1 MRLSLSV
8 VLPSGW
14 KVSYLP
20 FGRRGGIPF
29 AIASPERLHGAS
41 QSNLENMKPANVVEV
56 KNAIEVPVEIVG
68 KEKNDGNKAR

>member
-1 MRLSLSV
+1 VKLSLSV

-41 QSNLENMKPANVVEV
+41 PTNLRNVDPAKVIDAEFEVV
-56 KNAIEVPVEIVG
+56 N
-68 KEKNDGNKAR
+68 KEETNNGNKAR

>member
-1 MRLSLSV
+1 MKLSLSV

-41 QSNLENMKPANVVEV
+41 PTNLENMKQAEVIEV
-56 KNAIEVPVEIVG
+56 KTEVVPPKTTN
-68 KEKNDGNKAR
+68 KEN